1 MILKFLASLSNWKN
15 RVAIKRLLKKK
26 ITISEIN
33 QYDLMIL
40 DDGYANLNFKN
51 ICSFKIIKNE
61 IFLQSLLRA
70 FLKKIFSLKKISNK
84 SLSYLYLK
92 DLLKTAKPKVI
103 IGHDFK
109 ENIFRIKKEF
119 PEIFTIIYQFS
130 DHDILNNKVISK
142 AIGPNLRS
150 DEFNC
155 DLYLSKHEVFNSIVN
170 FINAKFLIIGSV
182 KNNEMVI
189 KKNDKYVYDIMM
201 ISQYRP
207 DVDAFSFNG
216 IYNPKMLPIMD
227 SALIFVT
234 NILSNFCENKKLKL
248 CIARTSS
255 RKEKQ
260 DHIKKSD
267 EEKFFSKILDQ
278 KNFYTE
284 DTDSYQLAYKSKLVV
299 TTYSTLGMELLS
311 RGKKVLFIDP
321 FYFLGGHIVNMLT
334 DQKEGPY
341 WYCGSDPKKI
351 ESKIDHLLNISNK
364 EWEETLKKS
373 TLKMTYDPGNKKLK
387 ELIKIKI
394 KNKLN

>member
-1 MILKFLASLSNWKN
+1 MLFKFLSSLGNWKY

-26 ITISEIN
+26 IIISEIN

-40 DDGYANLNFKN
+40 DDGYANLNFEN
-51 ICSFKIIKNE
+51 ICSFKTIKNE
-61 IFLQSLLRA
+61 IFLKSLFRA
-70 FLKKIFSLKKISNK
+70 FLKKIFSLKKISNH
-84 SLSYLYLK
+84 SLAYLYLQ

-130 DHDILNNKVISK
+130 DHDILNSEVISK
-142 AIGPNLRS
+142 AIGPNLKL

-170 FINAKFLIIGSV
+170 FINAKFLIVGSV
-182 KNNEMVI
+182 KNNEMI
-189 KKNDKYVYDIMM
+189 LEEEKNIYDIMM
-201 ISQYRP
+201 VSQYRP
-207 DVDAFSFNG
+207 EIFSFKG
-216 IYNPKMLPIMD
+216 IYNLKMVNVVE

-234 NILSNFCENKKLKL
+234 RILSNYCDNKKLKL

-267 EEKFFSKILDQ
+267 EINFFSRILDQ
-278 KNFYTE
+278 KKFHIE
-284 DTDSYQLAYKSKLVV
+284 DIDSYQLSNKSKLIV

-321 FYFLGGHIVNMLT
+321 FYFLGGHIINMLT
-334 DQKEGPY
+334 DQQEGPY

-351 ESKIDHLLNISNK
+351 ESKIDYLLKISNE
-364 EWEETLKKS
+364 EWKETLKKS
-373 TLKMTYDPGNKKLK
+373 TLKMTYDPGNETLK
-387 ELIKIKI
+387 ELIKTKI
-394 KNKLN
+394 KN

>member
-1 MILKFLASLSNWKN
+1 MISKFLASLSNWKN

-334 DQKEGPY
+334 DQQEGPY
-341 WYCGSDPKKI
+341 WYCGSDAKKI
-351 ESKIDHLLNISNK
+351 ESKIDHLLKISNE
-364 EWEETLKKS
+364 EWREILKKS
-373 TLKMTYDPGNKKLK
+373 KLKMKYDPGNETLK
-387 ELIKIKI
+387 EIIKTKI
-394 KNKLN
+394 KN

>member
-1 MILKFLASLSNWKN
+1 MLLKFLVSLSNWKY

-26 ITISEIN
+26 IIISEIN

-40 DDGYANLNFKN
+40 DDGYANLNFEN
-51 ICSFKIIKNE
+51 ICSFKTIKNE
-61 IFLQSLLRA
+61 IFLKSLFRA
-70 FLKKIFSLKKISNK
+70 FLKKIFSLKKISNN
-84 SLSYLYLK
+84 SLAYLYLQ

-130 DHDILNNKVISK
+130 DHDILNSKVISK

-182 KNNEMVI
+182 KNNEMI
-189 KKNDKYVYDIMM
+189 LKEEENIYDIMM
-201 ISQYRP
+201 VSQYRP
-207 DVDAFSFNG
+207 EIFSFKG
-216 IYNPKMLPIMD
+216 IYNAKMVPIMD
-227 SALIFVT
+227 SALIYVT
-234 NILSNFCENKKLKL
+234 RILSNYCDNKKLKL

-260 DHIKKSD
+260 DHIRKSD
-267 EEKFFSKILDQ
+267 EVNFFSKILEQ
-278 KNFYTE
+278 KKFHIE
-284 DTDSYQLAYKSKLVV
+284 DTDSYQLSNKSKLVV

-311 RGKKVLFIDP
+311 RGKRVLFIDP

-351 ESKIDHLLNISNK
+351 ESKIDHLLNISNE

-373 TLKMTYDPGNKKLK
+373 TLKMTYDPGNKRLK

-394 KNKLN
+394 KN

>member
-1 MILKFLASLSNWKN
+1 MLFKFLSSLGNWKY

-26 ITISEIN
+26 IIISEIN

-40 DDGYANLNFKN
+40 DDGYANLNFEN
-51 ICSFKIIKNE
+51 ICSFKTIKNE
-61 IFLQSLLRA
+61 IFLKSLFRA
-70 FLKKIFSLKKISNK
+70 FLKKIFSLKKISNH
-84 SLSYLYLK
+84 SLAYLYLQ
-92 DLLKTAKPKVI
+92 DLVKTAKPKVI

-130 DHDILNNKVISK
+130 DHDILNSKVISK
-142 AIGPNLRS
+142 AIGPNLKL

-170 FINAKFLIIGSV
+170 FINAKFLIVGSV
-182 KNNEMVI
+182 KNNEMI
-189 KKNDKYVYDIMM
+189 LEEEKNIYDIMM
-201 ISQYRP
+201 VSQYRP
-207 DVDAFSFNG
+207 EIFSFKG
-216 IYNPKMLPIMD
+216 IYNLKMVNVVE

-234 NILSNFCENKKLKL
+234 RILSNYCDNKKLKL

-267 EEKFFSKILDQ
+267 EINFFSRILDQ
-278 KNFYTE
+278 KKFHIE
-284 DTDSYQLAYKSKLVV
+284 DIDSYQLSNKSKLVV

-321 FYFLGGHIVNMLT
+321 FHFLGGHIINMLT
-334 DQKEGPY
+334 DQQEGPY

-351 ESKIDHLLNISNK
+351 ESKIDYLLKISNE
-364 EWEETLKKS
+364 EWKETLKKS
-373 TLKMTYDPGNKKLK
+373 TLKMIYDPGNETLK
-387 ELIKIKI
+387 ELIKTKI
-394 KNKLN
+394 NN

>member
-1 MILKFLASLSNWKN
+1 MLFKFLSSLGNWKY

-26 ITISEIN
+26 IIISEIN

-40 DDGYANLNFKN
+40 DDGYANLNFEN
-51 ICSFKIIKNE
+51 ICSFKTIKNE
-61 IFLQSLLRA
+61 IFLKSLFRA
-70 FLKKIFSLKKISNK
+70 FLKKIFSLKKISNH
-84 SLSYLYLK
+84 SLAYLYLQ

-130 DHDILNNKVISK
+130 DHDILNSKVISK
-142 AIGPNLRS
+142 AIGPNLKL

-170 FINAKFLIIGSV
+170 FINAKFLIVGSV
-182 KNNEMVI
+182 KNNEMI
-189 KKNDKYVYDIMM
+189 LEEEKNIYDIMM
-201 ISQYRP
+201 VSQYRP
-207 DVDAFSFNG
+207 EIFSFKG
-216 IYNPKMLPIMD
+216 IYNLKMVNVVE

-234 NILSNFCENKKLKL
+234 RILSNYCDNKKLKL

-267 EEKFFSKILDQ
+267 EINFFSRILDQ
-278 KNFYTE
+278 KKFHIE
-284 DTDSYQLAYKSKLVV
+284 DIDSYQLSNKSKLIV

-321 FYFLGGHIVNMLT
+321 FYFLGGHIINMLT
-334 DQKEGPY
+334 DQQEGPY

-351 ESKIDHLLNISNK
+351 ESKIDYLLKISNE
-364 EWEETLKKS
+364 EWKETLKKS
-373 TLKMTYDPGNKKLK
+373 TLKMTYDPGNETLK
-387 ELIKIKI
+387 ELIKTKI
-394 KNKLN
+394 KN

>member
-1 MILKFLASLSNWKN
+1 MLFKFLSSLGNWKY

-26 ITISEIN
+26 IIISEIN

-40 DDGYANLNFKN
+40 DDGYANLNFEN
-51 ICSFKIIKNE
+51 ICSFKTIKNE
-61 IFLQSLLRA
+61 IFLKSLFRA
-70 FLKKIFSLKKISNK
+70 FLKKIFSLKKISNH
-84 SLSYLYLK
+84 SLAYLYLQ
-92 DLLKTAKPKVI
+92 DLVKTAKPKVI

-130 DHDILNNKVISK
+130 DHDILNSKVISK
-142 AIGPNLRS
+142 AIGPNLKL

-170 FINAKFLIIGSV
+170 FINAKFLIVGSV
-182 KNNEMVI
+182 KNNEMI
-189 KKNDKYVYDIMM
+189 LEEEKNIYDIMM
-201 ISQYRP
+201 VSQYRP
-207 DVDAFSFNG
+207 EIFSFKG
-216 IYNPKMLPIMD
+216 IYNLKMVNVVE

-234 NILSNFCENKKLKL
+234 RILSNYCDNKKLKL

-267 EEKFFSKILDQ
+267 EINFFSRILDQ
-278 KNFYTE
+278 KKFHIE
-284 DTDSYQLAYKSKLVV
+284 DIDSYQLSNKSKLVV

-321 FYFLGGHIVNMLT
+321 FHFLGGHIINMLT
-334 DQKEGPY
+334 DQQEGPY

-351 ESKIDHLLNISNK
+351 ENKIDYLLKISNE
-364 EWEETLKKS
+364 EWKETLKKS
-373 TLKMTYDPGNKKLK
+373 TLKMIYDPGNETLK
-387 ELIKIKI
+387 ELIKTKI
-394 KNKLN
+394 NN

>member
-1 MILKFLASLSNWKN
+1 MLFKFLSSLSNWKY

-26 ITISEIN
+26 IIISEIN

-40 DDGYANLNFKN
+40 DDGYANLNFEN
-51 ICSFKIIKNE
+51 ICSFKTIKNE
-61 IFLQSLLRA
+61 IFLKSLFRA
-70 FLKKIFSLKKISNK
+70 FLKKIFSLKKISNH
-84 SLSYLYLK
+84 SLAYLYLQ

-130 DHDILNNKVISK
+130 DHDILNSEVISK
-142 AIGPNLRS
+142 AIGPNLKL

-170 FINAKFLIIGSV
+170 FINAKFLIVGSV
-182 KNNEMVI
+182 KNNEMI
-189 KKNDKYVYDIMM
+189 LEEEKNIYDIMM
-201 ISQYRP
+201 VSQYRP
-207 DVDAFSFNG
+207 EIFSFKG
-216 IYNPKMLPIMD
+216 IYNLKMVNVVE

-234 NILSNFCENKKLKL
+234 RILSNYCDNKKLKL

-267 EEKFFSKILDQ
+267 EINFFSRILDQ
-278 KNFYTE
+278 KKFHIE
-284 DTDSYQLAYKSKLVV
+284 DIDSYQLSNKSKLIV

-321 FYFLGGHIVNMLT
+321 FYFLGGHIINMLT
-334 DQKEGPY
+334 DQQEGPY

-351 ESKIDHLLNISNK
+351 ESKIDYLLKISNE
-364 EWEETLKKS
+364 EWKETLKKS
-373 TLKMTYDPGNKKLK
+373 TLKMTYDPGNETLK
-387 ELIKIKI
+387 ELIKTKI
-394 KNKLN
+394 KN

>member
-1 MILKFLASLSNWKN
+1 MLFKFLSSLGNWKY

-26 ITISEIN
+26 IIISEIN

-40 DDGYANLNFKN
+40 DDGYANLNFEN
-51 ICSFKIIKNE
+51 ICSFKTIKNE
-61 IFLQSLLRA
+61 IFLKSLFRA
-70 FLKKIFSLKKISNK
+70 FLKKIFSLKKISNH
-84 SLSYLYLK
+84 SLAYLYLQ

-130 DHDILNNKVISK
+130 DHDILNSKVISK
-142 AIGPNLRS
+142 AIGPNLKL

-170 FINAKFLIIGSV
+170 FINAKFLIVGSV
-182 KNNEMVI
+182 KNNEMI
-189 KKNDKYVYDIMM
+189 LEEEKNIYDIMM
-201 ISQYRP
+201 VSQYRP
-207 DVDAFSFNG
+207 EIFSFKG
-216 IYNPKMLPIMD
+216 IYNLKMVNVVE

-234 NILSNFCENKKLKL
+234 RILSNYCDNKKLKL

-267 EEKFFSKILDQ
+267 EINFFSRILDQ
-278 KNFYTE
+278 KKFHIE
-284 DTDSYQLAYKSKLVV
+284 DIDSYQLSNKSKLVV

-321 FYFLGGHIVNMLT
+321 FHFLGGHIINMLT
-334 DQKEGPY
+334 DQQEGPY

-351 ESKIDHLLNISNK
+351 ESKIDYLLKISNE
-364 EWEETLKKS
+364 EWKETLKKS
-373 TLKMTYDPGNKKLK
+373 TLKMIYDPGNETLK
-387 ELIKIKI
+387 ELIKTKI
-394 KNKLN
+394 NN

>member
-1 MILKFLASLSNWKN
+1 MLFKFLSTLGNWKY

-26 ITISEIN
+26 IIISEIN

-40 DDGYANLNFKN
+40 DDGYANLNFEN
-51 ICSFKIIKNE
+51 ICSFKTIKNE
-61 IFLQSLLRA
+61 IFLKSLFRA
-70 FLKKIFSLKKISNK
+70 FLKKIFSLKKISNH
-84 SLSYLYLK
+84 SLAYLYLQ
-92 DLLKTAKPKVI
+92 DLVKTAKPKVI

-130 DHDILNNKVISK
+130 DHDILNSKVISK
-142 AIGPNLRS
+142 AIGPNLKL

-170 FINAKFLIIGSV
+170 FINAKFLIVGSV
-182 KNNEMVI
+182 KNNEMI
-189 KKNDKYVYDIMM
+189 LEEEKNIYDIMM
-201 ISQYRP
+201 VSQYRP
-207 DVDAFSFNG
+207 EIFSFKG
-216 IYNPKMLPIMD
+216 IYNLKMVNVVE

-234 NILSNFCENKKLKL
+234 RILSNYCDNKKLKL

-267 EEKFFSKILDQ
+267 EINFFSRILDQ
-278 KNFYTE
+278 KKFHIE
-284 DTDSYQLAYKSKLVV
+284 DIDSYQLSNKSKLVV

-321 FYFLGGHIVNMLT
+321 FHFLGGHIINMLT
-334 DQKEGPY
+334 DQQEGPY

-351 ESKIDHLLNISNK
+351 ESKIDYLLKISNE
-364 EWEETLKKS
+364 EWKETLKKS
-373 TLKMTYDPGNKKLK
+373 TLKMIYDPGNETLK
-387 ELIKIKI
+387 ELIKTKI
-394 KNKLN
+394 NN